1 MRLLLQVDGCICKI
15 EKENTRPVD
24 LQSNMYTQANCHYKL
39 VVYVGWFIMPFR
51 NHRWYNWGCPKGGT
65 RAIDNQKG

>member
-1 MRLLLQVDGCICKI
+1 MDKNACKI

-39 VVYVGWFIMPFR
+39 VVYVGWFIMPFPAPSLT
-51 NHRWYNWGCPKGGT
+51 HWYVVSAITVGT
-65 RAIDNQKG
+65 TGDVQKEVPEP